1 MSMSEL
7 SPASPVALV
16 RPADLYELYEQVV
29 GVYAFSA
36 CAYLGRPNDAPSQG
50 LDVEFQVRIR
60 GALQGRVV
68 LRTTLGGARQLAEG
82 LHSETRASDG
92 EAVDAFRETCNL
104 FTGHLLTSCLGG
116 QRRLFDP
123 FLPEPSTPKDW
134 PAGSPDAAVALL
146 LETEPVELRYW
157 QESRS

>member
-1 MSMSEL
+1 MPVPEL

-36 CAYLGRPNDAPSQG
+36 CAYLGKPNDVPTSN
-50 LDVEFQVRIR
+50 LNVEFQVRIR
-60 GALQGRVV
+60 GAVQGRVV
-68 LRTTLGGARQLAEG
+68 LRTTLGGARQLADG
-82 LHSETRASDG
+82 LHTETRASDS

-116 QRRLFDP
+116 QRRLFEP
-123 FLPEPSTPKDW
+123 FLPELSTPRDW
-134 PAGSPDAAVALL
+134 PAGLPDAAVALL

-157 QESRS
+157 QESAS